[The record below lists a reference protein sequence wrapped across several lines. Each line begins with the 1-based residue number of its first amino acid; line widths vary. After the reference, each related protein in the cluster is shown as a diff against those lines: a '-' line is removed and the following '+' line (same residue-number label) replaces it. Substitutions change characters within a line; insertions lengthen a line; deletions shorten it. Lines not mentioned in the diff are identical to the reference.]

1 MKKSMRRGRK
11 KGSKNKS
18 KGKSKKNKTGKGSK
32 GDAENTEKKQAKTKG
47 DKPKTGKKPG
57 TSTSK
62 HTSKTSKKFALMN
75 GVGVTKADGE
85 GATRKRRKTSSHPS
99 QGRVNVGTSWMYEVL
114 EGQVYG
120 CANCRCI
127 FNGCGMCRK
136 AGFRGKKAE
145 HFRNLQQQQKQQQQQ
160 HVDNMPADQPK
171 KAHQSSQGRRKKENQ
186 PSQKCVG
193 PSCHVVVSSQEA
205 RMSMRNVYFYGLI
218 NYLVGERCSLFV
230 VSKQIACTTCPIF
243 SQKSCFTQGLAHPS
257 RMS

>member
-1 MKKSMRRGRK
+1 MSGVLFGAPKVDDDGVTPQQQSALRTAMKKSMRRGRK

-145 HFRNLQQQQKQQQQQ
+145 HFRNLQQQQEQQQQQ

-171 KAHQSSQGRRKKENQ
+171 KRTKAAKAEGKKKTS
-186 PSQKCVG
+186 P
-193 PSCHVVVSSQEA
+193 A
-205 RMSMRNVYFYGLI
+205 
-218 NYLVGERCSLFV
+218 
-230 VSKQIACTTCPIF
+230 
-243 SQKSCFTQGLAHPS
+243 KSV
-257 RMS
+257 

>member
-1 MKKSMRRGRK
+1 MDDDGVTPQQQSALRTAMKKSMRRGRK

-136 AGFRGKKAE
+136 AGFRGKRRSISAICSSS
-145 HFRNLQQQQKQQQQQ
+145 RSSSSNSMLTTCQQISPKSAPKQPRPKEKRK
-160 HVDNMPADQPK
+160 PAQPK
-171 KAHQSSQGRRKKENQ
+171 VCRSELSCCGEQ
-186 PSQKCVG
+186 PGS
-193 PSCHVVVSSQEA
+193 
-205 RMSMRNVYFYGLI
+205 
-218 NYLVGERCSLFV
+218 
-230 VSKQIACTTCPIF
+230 
-243 SQKSCFTQGLAHPS
+243 
-257 RMS
+257 